1 MSDMTETSG
10 TSPDTPP
17 DPAPRAVS
25 TSASADTPAAADLA
39 AAGASAD
46 VDAPAGATATVDP
59 PAGTGEAT
67 AAGPAVRT
75 RLLRRPSRGRAAS
88 ARRRRRSSA
97 LVLLLGLLST
107 GVLWSVL
114 APSGSA
120 AQTSDAN
127 EAVRQGRALYAQ
139 GCSTC
144 HGLGAQGSNTGPSL
158 IGVGAAAVDFQVSTG
173 RMPLAA
179 PAAQADR
186 KPALYSQT
194 QIDQLAAYIDS
205 LGGGPAVPKVTDTA
219 LDDADLS
226 HGGELYRANCAQCHQ
241 AVAQG
246 APLTYGKFAPSL
258 SESTPTQIVEAMRTG
273 PESMP
278 VFGDRQIDEKDAVAV
293 AAYVQHLT
301 KTKSPGGFS
310 LGKYGPVPEGLL
322 GLLVGVG
329 GLLVVCLWIG
339 ARQKV

>member
-1 MSDMTETSG
+1 MTESSG

-17 DPAPRAVS
+17 EPTS
-25 TSASADTPAAADLA
+25 TAATEPVAAADDSA
-39 AAGASAD
+39 APE
-46 VDAPAGATATVDP
+46 PA
-59 PAGTGEAT
+59 AT
-67 AAGPAVRT
+67 AASTAVTRRLGRRRGERGPG
-75 RLLRRPSRGRAAS
+75 LS

-97 LVLLLGLLST
+97 LVLMFGLLAT
-107 GVLWSVL
+107 GVLWTVL
-114 APSGSA
+114 APGGNA
-120 AQTSDAN
+120 AQQTDDNA
-127 EAVRQGRALYAQ
+127 AVRQGRALYQQ

-144 HGLGAQGSNTGPSL
+144 HGLGAGGTTTGPSL

-186 KPALYSQT
+186 KPTLYSRT

-205 LGGGPAVPKVTDTA
+205 LGGGPEVPKVTDAA

-278 VFGDRQIDEKDAVAV
+278 VFGDRQINEEDAVAV
-293 AAYVQHLT
+293 AAYIRHLNDS
-301 KTKSPGGFS
+301 KSPGGYS

-329 GLLVVCLWIG
+329 GLLAVCLWIG

>member
-10 TSPDTPP
+10 TPSDTPSETSSDSTP
-17 DPAPRAVS
+17 SEVATPVAATKRSARKRD
-25 TSASADTPAAADLA
+25 TSARKR
-39 AAGASAD
+39 
-46 VDAPAGATATVDP
+46 
-59 PAGTGEAT
+59 
-67 AAGPAVRT
+67 GP
-75 RLLRRPSRGRAAS
+75 S

-97 LVLLLGLLST
+97 LVLVFGLLAT
-107 GVLWSVL
+107 GVLWTML
-114 APSGSA
+114 APTGNA
-120 AQTSDAN
+120 AQTADAN
-127 EAVRQGRALYAQ
+127 EAVRQGRALYLQ

-158 IGVGAAAVDFQVSTG
+158 VGVGAAAVDFQVSTG

-186 KPALYSQT
+186 KPPIYSAT
-194 QIDQLAAYIDS
+194 QIDQLSAYVAS
-205 LGGGPAVPKVTDTA
+205 LGGGPEVPKVTDKE
-219 LDDADLS
+219 LSDADLA

-278 VFGDRQIDEKDAVAV
+278 VFGDRQLNDEDAAAV
-293 AAYVQHLT
+293 AAYIKHLT
-301 KTKSPGGFS
+301 DTKSPGGFS

-322 GLLVGVG
+322 AMLVGIG

>member
-1 MSDMTETSG
+1 MDADSAADAVTAGSG
-10 TSPDTPP
+10 ATPDAGRPGLLGRR
-17 DPAPRAVS
+17 RARRRVS
-25 TSASADTPAAADLA
+25 T
-39 AAGASAD
+39 
-46 VDAPAGATATVDP
+46 
-59 PAGTGEAT
+59 
-67 AAGPAVRT
+67 
-75 RLLRRPSRGRAAS
+75 

-97 LVLLLGLLST
+97 LVMALGLLAT

-114 APSGSA
+114 APGGNA
-120 AQTSDAN
+120 ASTADSN
-127 EAVRQGRALYAQ
+127 EAVRQGRALYLQ

-158 IGVGAAAVDFQVSTG
+158 IGVGSAAVDFQVSTG

-186 KPALYSQT
+186 KAPIYSDT
-194 QIDQLAAYIDS
+194 QIAQLAAYIDS
-205 LGGGPAVPKVTDTA
+205 LGGGPAKPEVNDKQIS
-219 LDDADLS
+219 DADLAK
-226 HGGELYRANCAQCHQ
+226 GGELYRANCAQCHQ

-246 APLTYGKFAPSL
+246 APLTYGKYAPAL
-258 SESTPTQIVEAMRTG
+258 TESTATQIIEAMRTG

-293 AAYVQHLT
+293 AAYVKHLN
-301 KTKSPGGFS
+301 KAKSPGGFS

-322 GLLVGVG
+322 AMLVGIG
-329 GLLVVCLWIG
+329 GLLAVCLWIG

>member
-1 MSDMTETSG
+1 MTET
-10 TSPDTPP
+10 PDTP
-17 DPAPRAVS
+17 S
-25 TSASADTPAAADLA
+25 DTP
-39 AAGASAD
+39 S
-46 VDAPAGATATVDP
+46 DP
-59 PAGTGEAT
+59 PSDSTPSKVAT
-67 AAGPAVRT
+67 PVATTKRSARKRGP
-75 RLLRRPSRGRAAS
+75 S

-97 LVLLLGLLST
+97 LVLVLGLLAT
-107 GVLWSVL
+107 GVLWTML
-114 APSGSA
+114 APTGNA
-120 AQTSDAN
+120 AQTADAN
-127 EAVRQGRALYAQ
+127 EAVRQGRALYQQ
-139 GCSTC
+139 GCSSC
-144 HGLGAQGSNTGPSL
+144 HGLGAQGTKDTPSL

-186 KPALYSQT
+186 KPPIYSAT
-194 QIDQLAAYIDS
+194 QIDQLAAYVDS
-205 LGGGPAVPKVTDTA
+205 LGGGPEVPKVTDQA
-219 LDDADLS
+219 LSDADLS

-278 VFGDRQIDEKDAVAV
+278 VFGDRQVNEEDAVAV
-293 AAYVQHLT
+293 AAYVKHLT
-301 KTKSPGGFS
+301 DSKSPGGFS

-322 GLLVGVG
+322 AMLVGIG